1 MENTSAQLAPTLL
14 CYKKL
19 PVWNRDGVP
28 AMFQEKHNT
37 KAGTWA
43 KLTILAGEMD
53 FLILDEAGNTV
64 EKHQFS
70 CEQQPPFIEPQV
82 WHRIATCSD
91 DLQCQLSFYC
101 QPEDFY
107 HKKYNL
113 TPTHS
118 EVIEAVKTVKP
129 GKALDLGCGS
139 GRNSL
144 YLNLLGF
151 DVTAVDKNNDSI
163 GNLQQIIDKE
173 ALKGITA
180 SSYNINEAS
189 LDERYDFILSTVV
202 LMFLQPERIPHI
214 ISNMQECTLPGGY
227 NLIISAMSTDD
238 FPCTVPFS
246 FTFQSGELKDYY
258 QDWAILKYNED
269 VGQLHK
275 TDAQGNRIKTTFCDF
290 IGKKNLISTSLGVD
304 IAGIRMAF
312 RRLKINIYAT

>member
-214 ISNMQECTLPGGY
+214 I
-227 NLIISAMSTDD
+227 
-238 FPCTVPFS
+238 
-246 FTFQSGELKDYY
+246 
-258 QDWAILKYNED
+258 
-269 VGQLHK
+269 
-275 TDAQGNRIKTTFCDF
+275 
-290 IGKKNLISTSLGVD
+290 
-304 IAGIRMAF
+304 
-312 RRLKINIYAT
+312 

>member
-1 MENTSAQLAPTLL
+1 MENTSAQLASTLL

-19 PVWNRDGVP
+19 PVWNRAGVP

-37 KAGTWA
+37 KVGTWA

-70 CEQQPPFIEPQV
+70 CDQQPPFIEPQV
-82 WHRIATCSD
+82 WHRIAACSD

-118 EVIEAVKTVKP
+118 EVIDAVKTVKP

-173 ALKGITA
+173 VLKGITA

-202 LMFLQPERIPHI
+202 LMFLQPERISHI
-214 ISNMQECTLPGGY
+214 INNMQECTLPGGY

-258 QDWAILKYNED
+258 QDWDILKYNED

-275 TDAQGNRIKTTFCDF
+275 TDAQGNRIKLRFATLLA
-290 IGKKNLISTSLGVD
+290 KKPS
-304 IAGIRMAF
+304 
-312 RRLKINIYAT
+312 

>member
-1 MENTSAQLAPTLL
+1 
-14 CYKKL
+14 
-19 PVWNRDGVP
+19 
-28 AMFQEKHNT
+28 MFREKHNT

-43 KLTILAGEMD
+43 KLTILRGEMD
-53 FLILDEAGNTV
+53 FLILDEAGNTL
-64 EKHQFS
+64 ERHSFS
-70 CEQQPPFIEPQV
+70 CEHQPPFIEPQV
-82 WHRIATCSD
+82 WHRIAACSN

-101 QPEDFY
+101 PPEDFY

-151 DVTAVDKNNDSI
+151 DVTAVDKNDESI
-163 GNLQQIIDKE
+163 SRLQQIIE
-173 ALKGITA
+173 QEELPNIAA
-180 SSYNINEAS
+180 STYNINEAS
-189 LDERYDFILSTVV
+189 LDTRYDFILSTVV

-214 ISNMQECTLPGGY
+214 INNMQECTLPGGY

-246 FTFQSGELKDYY
+246 FTLKSGELSHYYKDW
-258 QDWAILKYNED
+258 DIIKYNED

-275 TDAQGNRIKTTFCDF
+275 TDEQGNRIKLRFATMLAR
-290 IGKKNLISTSLGVD
+290 KN
-304 IAGIRMAF
+304 
-312 RRLKINIYAT
+312 